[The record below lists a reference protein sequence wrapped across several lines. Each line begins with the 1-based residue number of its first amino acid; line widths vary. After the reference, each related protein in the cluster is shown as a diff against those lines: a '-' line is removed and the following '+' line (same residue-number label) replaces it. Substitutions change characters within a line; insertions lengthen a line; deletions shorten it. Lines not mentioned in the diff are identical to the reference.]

1 MIHDL
6 IIWEPYFSH
15 ISSSTSFL
23 SNAWR
28 FDHFL
33 TISLP
38 SHFPSRVRGSFM
50 SSPIA
55 QHLHFES
62 GGFKIKK
69 LQLRKFLRK
78 NYNCAVREKCE
89 NGGRVQLYLIGNV
102 THGVFCLIQ
111 GLPFLPPPW
120 PPTLKHGRKWNNF
133 HVSCTI
139 WWIRSIFL
147 PQPPF

>member
-6 IIWEPYFSH
+6 IIWEPHFPH

-38 SHFPSRVRGSFM
+38 SHFPSQVIGSFL

-55 QHLHFES
+55 QQLHFEPWD
-62 GGFKIKK
+62 FEIYNLQRFFLKKIHT
-69 LQLRKFLRK
+69 
-78 NYNCAVREKCE
+78 CAVREKCE

-102 THGVFCLIQ
+102 THGVFCLIL
-111 GLPFLPPPW
+111 GLPFLPLPW
-120 PPTLKHGRKWNNF
+120 PPTLKHGREWNNF

-139 WWIRSIFL
+139 RWIRCTFL
-147 PQPPF
+147 PQPSF